1 MKKVILITD
10 STASLSPQQT
20 QQYGIATVPLI
31 VIWGAETYEDSVTIT
46 PSEFY
51 AKLQTAKVMPSTSQP
66 SAGTFQQAFE
76 KLLEQDYDILGM
88 FISSKLSGTMQS
100 AIQARD
106 LLTHG
111 KEKIT
116 LFDSESTTVAMA
128 LQVLTVAR
136 AAEAGESL
144 PSCLKI
150 AEAARAQS
158 GVYFVVDTLEFLHR
172 GGRIGGAARFF
183 GTALNMKPIL
193 TIREGKIEAQERI
206 RTKGKAL
213 DRLIELVGEQTRG
226 KSGIHLVA
234 AHSNTEAEALAV
246 LRRASAQTSPVESF
260 SANLSPVI
268 GTHTGPGTVALAYLH
283 GF

>member
-116 LFDSESTTVAMA
+116 L
-128 LQVLTVAR
+128 L
-136 AAEAGESL
+136 
-144 PSCLKI
+144 I
-150 AEAARAQS
+150 
-158 GVYFVVDTLEFLHR
+158 GV
-172 GGRIGGAARFF
+172 
-183 GTALNMKPIL
+183 K
-193 TIREGKIEAQERI
+193 
-206 RTKGKAL
+206 
-213 DRLIELVGEQTRG
+213 
-226 KSGIHLVA
+226 
-234 AHSNTEAEALAV
+234 
-246 LRRASAQTSPVESF
+246 
-260 SANLSPVI
+260 
-268 GTHTGPGTVALAYLH
+268 
-283 GF
+283 